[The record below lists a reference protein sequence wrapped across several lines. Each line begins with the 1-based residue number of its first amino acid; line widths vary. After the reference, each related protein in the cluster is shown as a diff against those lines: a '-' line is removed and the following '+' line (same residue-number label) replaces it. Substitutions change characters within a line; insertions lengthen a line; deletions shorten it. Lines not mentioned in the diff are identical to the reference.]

1 MLRQRDDVVRHTVHR
16 HPCGAV
22 TRACP
27 PSAYGLALLRCVAV
41 LLLLWLCICCCGCC
55 AAAAVA
61 ANAAAAAA
69 RLARLPA
76 CEAQV
81 SRMPGALVMTP
92 ARPIHL
98 ATVVMRAS

>member
-1 MLRQRDDVVRHTVHR
+1 
-16 HPCGAV
+16 
-22 TRACP
+22 
-27 PSAYGLALLRCVAV
+27 VAA
-41 LLLLWLCICCCGCC
+41 LLLLWRGGG
-55 AAAAVA
+55 AAASAAV
-61 ANAAAAAA
+61 AAA

-98 ATVVMRAS
+98 ATVVMSAS